1 MLGIELQQFQ
11 VCIAILNEVSV
22 EINLTFVSNAVETV
36 FEGCDW
42 SGGTVAMRGHFVSE
56 FDFNV
61 KYNGANPTPEVKRIY
76 VNGLLIC
83 PQSMSIDNRST
94 ERKPALGKFWS
105 QFKDKFTNNSDVTSE
120 ETTSKSDETTTSEL
134 PQPKIFFFD
143 IEE

>member
-61 KYNGANPTPEVKRIY
+61 KYNGANPTPEVKRMY

-83 PQSMSIDNRST
+83 AQSISIDNRSMKR
-94 ERKPALGKFWS
+94 EPVLGEVLSSFKHKFMS
-105 QFKDKFTNNSDVTSE
+105 DFDVTSAE
-120 ETTSKSDETTTSEL
+120 ITSKSEKTKVEVTTMPFL
-134 PQPKIFFFD
+134 Y
-143 IEE
+143 